1 MEPVTLAFFRRTPEG
16 FVPLE
21 LAASLW
27 KPTQMHGVAASGL
40 LATALEEAAARP
52 DWVPARYQVDLFRP
66 ASTEHLTS
74 VRTEVVR
81 SGARLV
87 LVDAWLEQEGQAMAR
102 ARATFLAPSSA
113 PSGKVWSSADRATLP
128 PEELAPVSEEAHV
141 PFFVSAAPWS
151 DDFAAHQNAG
161 RHATWQV
168 ALQVVDGE
176 KPTPFQAVAS
186 IADATSMVC
195 NWGSAGVEY
204 INTDVDLALCRLP
217 TSIEVGLRAVDHVA
231 CDGVAV
237 GTAEVFDRSG
247 TLGTATV
254 TAVANTRR
262 TVDFASYDAEGT
274 HAANA

>member
-1 MEPVTLAFFRRTPEG
+1 MSLAFFRRTPAG

-40 LATALEEAAARP
+40 LATALEQAADRP

-66 ASTEHLTS
+66 ASTEHLTR
-74 VRTEVVR
+74 VRTDVVR
-81 SGARLV
+81 SGPRLV

-102 ARATFLAPSSA
+102 ARATFLAPSGA
-113 PSGKVWSSADRATLP
+113 PHGEVWASADRATP
-128 PEELAPVSEEAHV
+128 PPLDVAPVTEEPHI
-141 PFFVSAAPWS
+141 PFFSSTAPWS

-168 ALQVVDGE
+168 AVQVVDGE

-195 NWGSAGVEY
+195 NWGSGGVEY

-217 TSIEVGLRAVDHVA
+217 TSIEIGLRAVDHVA
-231 CDGVAV
+231 SDGVAV

-262 TVDFASYDAEGT
+262 TVDFASYDVQGT

>member
-1 MEPVTLAFFRRTPEG
+1 MTLAFFRRTPDG

-40 LATALEEAAARP
+40 LAGALEEAAARP

-66 ASTEHLTS
+66 ASTEHLTR

-81 SGARLV
+81 TGPRLV
-87 LVDAWLEQEGQAMAR
+87 LVDAWLEQQGETMAR
-102 ARATFLAPSSA
+102 ARGTFLAPSSA
-113 PSGKVWSSADRATLP
+113 PPGQVWASADRGAP
-128 PEELAPVSEEAHV
+128 PPPSVAPVTEEVHV
-141 PFFVSAAPWS
+141 PFFVSEAPWS
-151 DDFAAHQNAG
+151 SDFAAHQNSG

-195 NWGSAGVEY
+195 NWGSGGVEY

-217 TSIEVGLRAVDHVA
+217 TSIEVGLRAVDHA
-231 CDGVAV
+231 AADGIAV

-262 TVDFASYDAEGT
+262 RVDFASYDAEGT

>member
-1 MEPVTLAFFRRTPEG
+1 MTLAFFRRTPDG

-40 LATALEEAAARP
+40 LAGALEAAADRP
-52 DWVPARYQVDLFRP
+52 DWTPARYQVDLFRP
-66 ASTEHLTS
+66 ASTEHLTT
-74 VRTEVVR
+74 VRTAVVR
-81 SGARLV
+81 SGQRLV
-87 LVDAWLEQEGQAMAR
+87 LVDAWLEQQGEAMAR
-102 ARATFLAPSSA
+102 ARATFLAPSVTPA
-113 PSGKVWSSADRATLP
+113 GQVWSASDRATP
-128 PEELAPVSEEAHV
+128 PPLELAPVTEEAHV
-141 PFFVSAAPWS
+141 PFFASGSAWS

-168 ALQVVDGE
+168 ALEVVEGE

-217 TSIEVGLRAVDHVA
+217 ASIEIGLRALDHVA
-231 CDGVAV
+231 SDGVAV
-237 GTAEVFDRSG
+237 GTAEVFDRVG

-254 TAVANTRR
+254 TAMANTRR
-262 TVDFASYDAEGT
+262 TVDFSSFDAEGT